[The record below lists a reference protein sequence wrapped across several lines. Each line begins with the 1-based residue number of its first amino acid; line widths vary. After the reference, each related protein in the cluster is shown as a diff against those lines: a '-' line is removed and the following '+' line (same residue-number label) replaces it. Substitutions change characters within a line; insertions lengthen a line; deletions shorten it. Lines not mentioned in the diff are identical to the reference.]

1 MSKKKIDRV
10 NHPPHYNQGKYEV
23 LDVIEDA
30 LGDGYPDY
38 LQGNILKYMLRYKFK
53 NGIEDLQ
60 KAEFYLKRL
69 IKCTTT
75 KK

>member
-30 LGDGYPDY
+30 LGEGYPDY
-38 LQGNILKYMLRYKFK
+38 LQGNILKYL
-53 NGIEDLQ
+53 
-60 KAEFYLKRL
+60 YL
-69 IKCTTT
+69 
-75 KK
+75 